1 MGHEHLAL
9 AGSGMKLKLAP
20 AESRALL
27 ALIPDGDI
35 RSYVYELNQ
44 EADRRLCVAQ
54 GHPYPWELTVDDPV
68 RCSNCGTATAET
80 VRIEAAPGQALSHGS
95 FFAPSAPDQ
104 DRPR

>member
-1 MGHEHLAL
+1 
-9 AGSGMKLKLAP
+9 MKLKLAP

-44 EADRRLCVAQ
+44 EADRRLCAAQ
-54 GHPYPWELTVDDPV
+54 GHPYPWELRLDEPV
-68 RCSNCGTATAET
+68 KCSNCGVATGET
-80 VRIEAAPGQALSHGS
+80 GATQYAS